1 VTRGLRDAETVR
13 AWCARAV
20 HALEEGR
27 ARIDA
32 VNVFPVA
39 DADTGTNVL
48 LTLRGGAEA
57 IDALPAG
64 ADGPAALAALA
75 RGVLLSARGSSG
87 MILSRYLGALAAEA
101 ATGADLATVLV
112 AAADGARDAVQDPQ
126 EGTVLTLAATVGEA
140 ARAAGAGDRG
150 TADRPGSERTPGADD
165 LTSLAAGL
173 VAGHA
178 ALDRIS
184 AVHPVLRSAH
194 VVDAG
199 ACALLVVLDAL
210 ADVLAGRDGAPA
222 LDWLPA
228 EAGGTVPGHE
238 HGGAEPGSVEVMA
251 VLPDVPAVAGLGA
264 LLADL
269 GDAVA
274 VVAGVDD
281 AGRPVRHAHVHTGR
295 AVEALDLL
303 RAHGARA
310 ARVHDL
316 AGARTGSVAC
326 VTRTGPVGA
335 LARAG
340 AVVLVLGAVDPGAL
354 DGGAPGRGALGE
366 GVLGSG
372 VADGRALG
380 SGAPDRLAPERGAA
394 GAGATISPG
403 SLPGPAQLAPML
415 ARALHDAAGG
425 SGPVPSVPDALPDAV
440 RRMLLDGEGVLVVPG
455 EIPGLLRA
463 LPLPDLPTALAPAG
477 AGPDDVAD
485 QEDA

>member
-1 VTRGLRDAETVR
+1 M
-13 AWCARAV
+13 
-20 HALEEGR
+20 HALEEARG
-27 ARIDA
+27 RIDA

-39 DADTGTNVL
+39 DADTGTNAL

-57 IDALPAG
+57 VDALPAT

-101 ATGADLATVLV
+101 AAGSDLATVLV

-140 ARAAGAGDRG
+140 ARGTGPGDGAATGPG
-150 TADRPGSERTPGADD
+150 PGSGGSDP
-165 LTSLAAGL
+165 LTAGL

-228 EAGGTVPGHE
+228 DADGAVRGHE
-238 HGGAEPGSVEVMA
+238 HAGAGAEPGSVEVMA
-251 VLPDVPAVAGLGA
+251 VLPDVPAVAVLGA

-274 VVAGVDD
+274 VVAGMDD
-281 AGRPVRHAHVHTGR
+281 AGRPVRHAHVHTTR
-295 AVEALDLL
+295 AAEALDLL

-326 VTRTGPVGA
+326 VTRSGPAGA
-335 LARAG
+335 LAGAG
-340 AVVLVLGAVDPGAL
+340 AVVLVLGT
-354 DGGAPGRGALGE
+354 GAPEAGERGAVVG
-366 GVLGSG
+366 G
-372 VADGRALG
+372 ALG
-380 SGAPDRLAPERGAA
+380 SGGVTTGAVGRGDRSGVDAGPLPGAA
-394 GAGATISPG
+394 E
-403 SLPGPAQLAPML
+403 LAPML

-425 SGPVPSVPDALPDAV
+425 DGPVPSVPDGLPDAV
-440 RRMLLDGEGVLVVPG
+440 RRLLLDGGGALVGPGHDAGSFQAVP
-455 EIPGLLRA
+455 
-463 LPLPDLPTALAPAG
+463 LPAVRPAPDLPAAPG
-477 AGPDDVAD
+477 ARTDGQAD
-485 QEDA
+485 A